1 MLVPRFEGHESVCAE
16 NGVWPVSGLLEPESR
31 VTGVGPIFVPRHL
44 PAIAA
49 KTFVWRIAMARPFWT
64 GQIQIS
70 LVSFSVSLFPATES
84 KSEIRFHQLSRATG
98 ERIRHQKVTGE
109 GEEGPVEKD
118 DIVKG
123 YEYRK
128 GEYIMIEPDE
138 IKNLRIPSKHTL
150 EVTQFVDA
158 SEINPEYYE
167 KPYFVVPE
175 DDTQAEAFT
184 VVRKALQ
191 STRKVALGK
200 IAFGGREHLVAIASP
215 GDQDELGMMAYTL
228 RYAGELRDPAEY
240 FGDIKKVKIDEDQLA
255 LAKELIKR
263 KSSAFAPEKFKDE
276 YEAALRNMV
285 EAKMN
290 HLRIPK
296 EEAVSKSAKVVNLMD
311 ALRKSV
317 HSDSA
322 PRRERAPTKASS
334 GTTRL
339 TLVKP
344 TKGQHKSKSA

>member
-1 MLVPRFEGHESVCAE
+1 
-16 NGVWPVSGLLEPESR
+16 
-31 VTGVGPIFVPRHL
+31 
-44 PAIAA
+44 
-49 KTFVWRIAMARPFWT
+49 MARPFWT

-70 LVSFSVSLFPATES
+70 LVSFSVNLFPATES

-109 GEEGPVEKD
+109 GEEGPVEKG

-128 GEYIMIEPDE
+128 GEYVMIEPDE
-138 IKNLRIPSKHTL
+138 IKNLRVPSKHTI

-158 SEINPEYYE
+158 GEIDPEYYE

-191 STRKVALGK
+191 TTHKVALGK
-200 IAFGGREHLVAIASP
+200 IAFSGREHLIAVTAPSDDKLP
-215 GDQDELGMMAYTL
+215 GMFAYTM
-228 RYAGELRDPAEY
+228 RYAEELRKPGSY
-240 FGDIKKVKIDEDQLA
+240 FADIKKTNVEADQLS

-263 KSSAFAPEKFKDE
+263 KTAKFVPEKFTDQ
-276 YEAALRNMV
+276 YEAALREMV
-285 EAKMN
+285 EAKLKN
-290 HLRIPK
+290 LPAPQDEPVR
-296 EEAVSKSAKVVNLMD
+296 KSAKVINLMD

-317 HSDSA
+317 QSDKST
-322 PRRERAPTKASS
+322 PLVKKPVQKAAATASKPDFA
-334 GTTRL
+334 
-339 TLVKP
+339 LVKP
-344 TKGQHKSKSA
+344 VRASKRNSA